1 MVSVKRRELTVDEWC
16 WLFTGTALELAE
28 LCEVSRQGLR
38 DLRLGHHR
46 RMPSELLR
54 RLAAALDGRIAGND
68 RSPDAKT
75 LQRAWLRQWAPQR
88 LEGKA

>member
-16 WLFTGTALELAE
+16 WLFTGTAVELAE

-38 DLRLGHHR
+38 DLRLGHHQ

-54 RLAAALDGRIAGND
+54 RLAAALEGRIAGND

-75 LQRAWLRQWAPQR
+75 LQRSWLRQWAPER
-88 LEGKA
+88 EGKA